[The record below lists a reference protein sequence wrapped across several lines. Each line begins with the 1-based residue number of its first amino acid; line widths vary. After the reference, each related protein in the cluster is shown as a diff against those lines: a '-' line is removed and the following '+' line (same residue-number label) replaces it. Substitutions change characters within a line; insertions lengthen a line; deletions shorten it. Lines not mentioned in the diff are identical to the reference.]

1 MADQP
6 TSQRTVLGPKLFST
20 MNNEIQIFSDEAT
33 LNTVRCAD
41 DITVVLRYG
50 SLRFQAIY
58 HHHSMLLN
66 HTDDT
71 NVSLPPIGYVDN
83 TAAETNNV
91 EEWFDWIMY
100 RCRLTL
106 PRKRIV

>member
-1 MADQP
+1 
-6 TSQRTVLGPKLFST
+6 
-20 MNNEIQIFSDEAT
+20 
-33 LNTVRCAD
+33 
-41 DITVVLRYG
+41 
-50 SLRFQAIY
+50 
-58 HHHSMLLN
+58 MLLN